1 MKPILVEFFLKRQA
15 DKLFR
20 RIAKFLRIGG
30 GQFWAWTFPVMLQV
44 TQILFADAEL
54 LRECRHGHLFRL
66 TDCRKQM
73 TKPEL
78 RARDFFKR
86 FERALRHCAF
96 ISHVCC
102 SHRFCHIG
110 YFDVHQWCKWLDRRG
125 SDESSVGSDAC
136 LLKVHRDS
144 QEFYVLPSNRDVRRH
159 QSTLAA

>member
-1 MKPILVEFFLKRQA
+1 MKPLLVELFPKPQA

-96 ISHVCC
+96 NI
-102 SHRFCHIG
+102 
-110 YFDVHQWCKWLDRRG
+110 HQWCKWLDRRG

>member
-1 MKPILVEFFLKRQA
+1 MKPILVEFFLKRKA

-86 FERALRHCAF
+86 FERALRHCALIVMLVDLNDFDTLDILMF
-96 ISHVCC
+96 INGVNGS
-102 SHRFCHIG
+102 IG
-110 YFDVHQWCKWLDRRG
+110 AAQT
-125 SDESSVGSDAC
+125 
-136 LLKVHRDS
+136 
-144 QEFYVLPSNRDVRRH
+144 NRALAL
-159 QSTLAA
+159 TLAF